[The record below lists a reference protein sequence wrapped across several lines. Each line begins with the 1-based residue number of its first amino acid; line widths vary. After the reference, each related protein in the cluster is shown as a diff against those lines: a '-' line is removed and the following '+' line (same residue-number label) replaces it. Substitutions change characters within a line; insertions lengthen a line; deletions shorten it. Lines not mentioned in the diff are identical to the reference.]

1 VPRRQPS
8 TFGFALVLAVLAGT
22 AHAEERRTV
31 AILPVVV
38 HALEDHAYLR
48 DGLADMLA
56 SRLGRQP
63 GIGVLRVDDATKA
76 TVDADAARATAQAL
90 GAQWVLYGSFT
101 RFGDGASLDVRC
113 VPVAAPGEPGPRSIF
128 VQSGQLAELIPRLD
142 GVAER
147 VAAHVLGRE
156 AGGAAATASRSEL
169 DELRRRIEVLERRP
183 AAPPAPA
190 PAPAAP

>member
-1 VPRRQPS
+1 VRRRLPP
-8 TFGFALVLAVLAGT
+8 TFGLALVLVAFAA

-63 GIGVLRVDDATKA
+63 GIGVLRVDDPAQAT
-76 TVDADAARATAQAL
+76 TDADAARAAARAL

-113 VPVAAPGEPGPRSIF
+113 VPVSAPGEPGPRSIF

-147 VAAHVLGRE
+147 VAAHVLGRDE
-156 AGGAAATASRSEL
+156 AAGAPAPTPSRSEL
-169 DELRRRIEVLERRP
+169 DELRRRVEALERRP
-183 AAPPAPA
+183 AAAPPAPA
-190 PAPAAP
+190 PQAP

>member
-156 AGGAAATASRSEL
+156 AGDAAATASRSEL